1 MVFIPFESVVADK
14 TARDCLKKTLRELLS
29 VTCADGVVMAMFNE
43 ATASDFILFPDLV
56 ENADSVAML
65 DGPMTK
71 SKYINKEQFLSVL
84 EFTLKFPK
92 SKYDIGAITNSP
104 SPNIILA

>member
-1 MVFIPFESVVADK
+1 MSVP
-14 TARDCLKKTLRELLS
+14 
-29 VTCADGVVMAMFNE
+29 CADDVVMAMF
-43 ATASDFILFPDLV
+43 ADLTVSGFIIFPGIV
-56 ENADSVAML
+56 GNADSVAML
-65 DGPMTK
+65 DGPMAK
-71 SKYINKEQFLSVL
+71 SKYVNKEQFLSVL

>member
-65 DGPMTK
+65 DGPMAK
-71 SKYINKEQFLSVL
+71 SKYVNKEQFLSVL
-84 EFTLKFPK
+84 KFTLKFPK